1 MADCACCSGGAFRLA
16 PCAACAAPAGGAAEA
31 PASKKRKL
39 PSAAEGGS
47 ASAGSAR
54 GTPSAASASF
64 SASFSAVLL
73 GTGASN
79 RVPRLDHVMSQ
90 DCAVCTA
97 AASDPANRNRRNNV
111 SLLL

>member
-39 PSAAEGGS
+39 PSAAEG
-47 ASAGSAR
+47 GSAR